1 MRFAAGSSITATIFI
16 ASLLIMPVHVAGAGE
31 PISLKAAV
39 LSALE
44 SNDMLRA
51 EGARSEAARSR
62 ADYAKSYLYPKVV
75 FEERFMRTDNPGY
88 DFMTRINQGRF
99 TGTDLAGAPGSFN
112 NPEAINDF
120 QTSLSVEYPLYVK
133 KARLGYRM
141 AGAEAVAVDLDV
153 GRTRENITHEVYR
166 AFLGAL
172 MAGAYLDTAKAA
184 EHDAAE
190 HLRLASVMEQSGVGL
205 ASDRLRA
212 QVAAGEAARNR
223 IRVENDV
230 EIARRGLGLVMGV
243 DQPVEP
249 TTEIIPDADPDIN
262 VLSDAVENRADI
274 RAMAARVENGETNVQ
289 FAAAGYSPNVALFG
303 AWQANDH
310 NMPLG
315 MAGTSY
321 RVGAALSWTIFD
333 GAATAAQKAGARAEL
348 ALAESMFEG
357 MKREARFRVAE
368 AALRLKE
375 ARQSLAIAEAAVKAA
390 EEGVRLIEM
399 RYENG
404 LAPMVALLD
413 AQTALDKA
421 RSDAVRVRME
431 LLMAHGDLRHRAGTL
446 LSELTG
452 NGNF

>member
-1 MRFAAGSSITATIFI
+1 MRT
-16 ASLLIMPVHVAGAGE
+16 ASLFVVAFLILLSAQATKAAEPV
-31 PISLKAAV
+31 SLKAAV
-39 LSALE
+39 MAALE
-44 SNDMLRA
+44 SNDMLEA
-51 EGARSEAARSR
+51 EAARSEAARR
-62 ADYAKSYLYPKVV
+62 QADYAKSHLYPKVM

-88 DFMTRINQGRF
+88 DFMTKINQGRF
-99 TGTDLAGAPGSFN
+99 TGADLAGAPGSFN

-120 QTSLSVEYPLYVK
+120 QTSLSVEYPVYVK
-133 KARLGYRM
+133 RARLGYLM
-141 AGAEAVAVDLDV
+141 AGAEAGAVDLDV
-153 GRTRENITHEVYR
+153 GRARENISYEVYR

-172 MAGAYLDTAKAA
+172 MAEAYLDTAKAA

-212 QVAAGEAARNR
+212 QVAAGEASRNL
-223 IRVENDV
+223 IKVQNDV
-230 EIARRGLGLVMGV
+230 EIARRGLGLLMGV

-249 TTEIIPDADPDIN
+249 THETLPEGEPDN
-262 VLSDAVENRADI
+262 DALLTAIEGRADI

-289 FAAAGYSPNVALFG
+289 FAAAGHSPNVAIFG
-303 AWQANDH
+303 SWQANDH

-315 MAGTSY
+315 MEGTSY

-348 ALAESMFEG
+348 ARAESMFEG

-368 AALRLKE
+368 ASLRLKE
-375 ARQSLAIAEAAVKAA
+375 ARKSLVIAEAAVKAA

-431 LLMAHGDLRHRAGTL
+431 LLMANGDLRYRAGTL
-446 LSELTG
+446 LAELTG

>member
-1 MRFAAGSSITATIFI
+1 MRR
-16 ASLLIMPVHVAGAGE
+16 ASLFVVTLLILLSAQAANAGE
-31 PISLKAAV
+31 PVSLKAAV
-39 LSALE
+39 QAALE
-44 SNDMLRA
+44 SNDMLKA
-51 EGARSEAARSR
+51 EAARSEAARR
-62 ADYAKSYLYPKVV
+62 QADYAKSSLYPKVV

-88 DFMTRINQGRF
+88 DFMTKINQGRF
-99 TGTDLAGAPGSFN
+99 TGADLAGAPGSFN
-112 NPEAINDF
+112 KPEAINDF

-133 KARLGYRM
+133 KATLGYRM
-141 AGAEAVAVDLDV
+141 AGAEAEAVNLDA
-153 GRTRENITHEVYR
+153 GRSRENITYEVYR

-172 MAGAYLDTAKAA
+172 MAGAYLDTAMAA

-212 QVAAGEAARNR
+212 QVAVGEASRNR
-223 IRVENDV
+223 IKVENDV
-230 EIARRGLGLVMGV
+230 EIARRGLGLVMGL

-249 TTEIIPDADPDIN
+249 TKEIIPNADPDIN
-262 VLSDAVENRADI
+262 LLADAVESRADI

-303 AWQANDH
+303 SWQANDH

-315 MAGTSY
+315 MEGTSY

-348 ALAESMFEG
+348 ARAESMFEG

-368 AALRLKE
+368 ASLRLKE
-375 ARQSLAIAEAAVKAA
+375 ARKSLVIAEAAVKAA
-390 EEGVRLIEM
+390 EEGVRLIAM

-431 LLMAHGDLRHRAGTL
+431 LLMANGDLRHRAGTL
-446 LSELTG
+446 LAELTG